1 MGKCPQPVTDSS
13 QPTTDSSKKTDS
25 SVDTTGLTI
34 RQGYSF
40 RVIPVDDIPKTYIK
54 TVSKELQPEVKI
66 GGKPEVIPI
75 TTKKPVK
82 L

>member
-13 QPTTDSSKKTDS
+13 QTTDS
-25 SVDTTGLTI
+25 TT
-34 RQGYSF
+34 RNGYSF
-40 RVIPVDDIPKTYIK
+40 RVMPVDDTSK
-54 TVSKELQPEVKI
+54 TVKTVVP
-66 GGKPEVIPI
+66 KPEVTMAQNPSEKITPITIPL

>member
-13 QPTTDSSKKTDS
+13 A

-34 RQGYSF
+34 KQGYSF
-40 RVIPVDDIPKTYIK
+40 RVMPVDDTST
-54 TVSKELQPEVKI
+54 TVTTSQ
-66 GGKPEVIPI
+66 KPEVTVSQTPSSIKVTPI